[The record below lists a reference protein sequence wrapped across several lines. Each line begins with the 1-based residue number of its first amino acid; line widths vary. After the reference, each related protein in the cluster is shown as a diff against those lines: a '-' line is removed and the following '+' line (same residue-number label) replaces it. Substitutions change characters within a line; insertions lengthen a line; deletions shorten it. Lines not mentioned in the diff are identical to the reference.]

1 MDPALAQQGAQVKA
15 GLQAVLQRC
24 QAASGQN
31 PGEARKI
38 ADTQKKIN
46 VLFTALDSGKVSGA
60 VVAKLI
66 DLSGQAS
73 SGNFQGAL
81 GVYTVLT
88 REHFQEISAWGPALS
103 RLLNMGKT
111 VR

>member
-1 MDPALAQQGAQVKA
+1 MKG
-15 GLQAVLQRC
+15 GLTAVLQRC

-46 VLFTALDSGKVSGA
+46 VLFTALDSGKVSA
-60 VVAKLI
+60 PVVAKL
-66 DLSGQAS
+66 LELAGHAGG
-73 SGNFQGAL
+73 GNFQAAL

-103 RLLNMGKT
+103 RLLNMGKM